1 MRTRDPLLI
10 GLVLAVQGFLPGGQV
25 MATEEP
31 DYAVVSEG
39 PVFEV
44 RRYAP
49 QVLAETEVTGRF
61 DKVGGE
67 AFRRLADFIFGNNQA
82 AEKIAMTAPVSQT
95 PVVAKADKG
104 GTRIPMTAPVKQQ
117 AAQTASETYRISF
130 VMPSRFT
137 LDTLPRPRDP
147 RIKLREEPER
157 LMAVLRYS
165 GGWGESRY
173 LEHER
178 KLLKAVQADGLTPI
192 GTPVYA
198 RYNSPFS
205 LPFLRRN
212 EVMVEID
219 EPKESP

>member
-1 MRTRDPLLI
+1 MRTGNRLLVWLVLLLPGLLI
-10 GLVLAVQGFLPGGQV
+10 GGQV

-31 DYAVVSEG
+31 AYTLVREG
-39 PVFEV
+39 SGFEV

-49 QVLAETEVTGRF
+49 QLLAETEVSGDF
-61 DKVGGE
+61 DEVGGE

-95 PVVAKADKG
+95 PVAPAGEGG

-117 AAQTASETYRISF
+117 ADQSSTGTYRISF

-137 LDTLPRPRDP
+137 LETIPRPTDP
-147 RIKLREEPER
+147 RIELRQEPER

-173 LEHER
+173 REHER
-178 KLLKAVQADGLTPI
+178 KLLEAVRADGLTPTGAPI
-192 GTPVYA
+192 YA

-212 EVMVEID
+212 EVMVEIK
-219 EPKESP
+219 EP